1 MFYERA
7 LDYAQGV
14 VDGDTPA
21 CIYVKQAC
29 QRFLDDLKRAIDETE
44 IWFDVE
50 AAEKKC
56 RTLEKFPH
64 VKGKWA
70 AKNELLVL
78 SAFQIFIV
86 VNLFGFKRIRDGKRV
101 DLRRF
106 REAYVE
112 VPRKNGKALD
122 VNTPVATPDGW
133 KKHGDL
139 KTGDYVFSPE
149 GQPVLVE
156 ASTGHYIGPC
166 MSVRFSDGSELVAHE
181 LHEWHTDRT
190 WFTGRNRG
198 SRKEL
203 PLVETK
209 RISET
214 LTCGK
219 RGDYVHRI
227 PVAGP
232 IKLDEKKYSIH
243 PYLLGIW
250 LGDGHTN
257 SAAVTT
263 PDKEVVERF
272 KALGESISK
281 RKSESSGKAS
291 VYGISD
297 GKKGKKKG
305 SFQGRLRDYGVLGNK
320 HIPEIYLR
328 GSIEQRFELLRGL
341 IDSDGYIS
349 KRGQIEITTKLE
361 HLAKDIHHLVATLG
375 MKPTILKHK
384 ARLYGKSCGYR
395 YRVTFFPDTESLFSY
410 IPRKQGNVRVLGS
423 GNRRSKKRTIVS
435 VEGIGERTVNCIQVQ
450 GGFYL
455 AGESLIPTHNTFF
468 IAGVGLIMLTDDD
481 EFGAEVY
488 CGATS
493 EKQALEVFTP
503 AKLISQRDADFR
515 EHFGVEPNAKSIVV
529 PGTGS
534 KFEPVIGNP
543 GDGASP
549 SCGIADEFH
558 EHKDSDLVDTF
569 VTGMGAR
576 EQPLMLII
584 TTAGADMG
592 GPCYEKRDD
601 VKSILS
607 GDVVDDTVFGI
618 IYTIDEGDRW
628 DTVDAQIKANP
639 NYGVSVNPDYLAG
652 QLAQARRSATK
663 QVAYKTKHLNLWV
676 GAKAAWMNMLAYQAC
691 TRRGLNLDDFKG
703 QQCYIGI
710 DLASKVDIASMAIL
724 FPPQDNRTRWAAFL
738 RHYLPEECVFGE
750 DAPSRYKAWQ
760 ADGWFDLTP
769 GNVIDFDRIEDDL
782 IELRSDFEI
791 KEVPYDPF
799 QATQFAVHMVDEGFP
814 MVEFGATVKNFS
826 EPMKELEAMI
836 IEREIE
842 FEKDPVLNWMFGN
855 VVAKTDKKEN
865 IFPDKER
872 KANKIDGV
880 VALIMAL
887 GRAIVEKPVVNPY
900 TNRGLRAL

>member
-1 MFYERA
+1 MSYFERA
-7 LDYAQGV
+7 VDYAQGV
-14 VDGDTPA
+14 LEETIPA

-29 QRFLDDLKRAIDETE
+29 QRFLDDLQRAIDETE
-44 IWFDVE
+44 IWFDAE

-64 VKGKWA
+64 VKGRWA
-70 AKNELLVL
+70 AKKELLVL
-78 SAFQIFIV
+78 GDFQVFIV
-86 VNLFGFKRIRDGKRV
+86 INLFGFKRVRDGKRV
-101 DLRRF
+101 DFRRF

-112 VPRKNGKALD
+112 VPRKNGK
-122 VNTPVATPDGW
+122 
-133 KKHGDL
+133 
-139 KTGDYVFSPE
+139 
-149 GQPVLVE
+149 
-156 ASTGHYIGPC
+156 
-166 MSVRFSDGSELVAHE
+166 
-181 LHEWHTDRT
+181 
-190 WFTGRNRG
+190 
-198 SRKEL
+198 
-203 PLVETK
+203 
-209 RISET
+209 
-214 LTCGK
+214 
-219 RGDYVHRI
+219 
-227 PVAGP
+227 
-232 IKLDEKKYSIH
+232 
-243 PYLLGIW
+243 
-250 LGDGHTN
+250 
-257 SAAVTT
+257 
-263 PDKEVVERF
+263 
-272 KALGESISK
+272 
-281 RKSESSGKAS
+281 
-291 VYGISD
+291 
-297 GKKGKKKG
+297 
-305 SFQGRLRDYGVLGNK
+305 
-320 HIPEIYLR
+320 
-328 GSIEQRFELLRGL
+328 
-341 IDSDGYIS
+341 
-349 KRGQIEITTKLE
+349 
-361 HLAKDIHHLVATLG
+361 
-375 MKPTILKHK
+375 
-384 ARLYGKSCGYR
+384 
-395 YRVTFFPDTESLFSY
+395 
-410 IPRKQGNVRVLGS
+410 
-423 GNRRSKKRTIVS
+423 
-435 VEGIGERTVNCIQVQ
+435 
-450 GGFYL
+450 
-455 AGESLIPTHNTFF
+455 TFF
-468 IAGVGLIMLTDDD
+468 IAGIGLIMLTDDG

-628 DTVDAQIKANP
+628 DTVEAQIKANP

-691 TRRGLNLDDFKG
+691 TRKRLNLDDFKG

-724 FPPQDNRTRWAAFL
+724 FPPQGNRTKWAAFL
-738 RHYLPEECVFGE
+738 RHYLPEECVFGD
-750 DAPSRYKAWQ
+750 DAVSRYKAWHT
-760 ADGWFDLTP
+760 DGWFDLTP

-782 IELRSDFEI
+782 IELRSDFEV

-799 QATQFAVHMVDEGFP
+799 QATQFAVHMVNEGFP

-836 IEREIE
+836 IERDIE

-887 GRAIVEKPVVNPY
+887 GRAIVEVQAHSPY
-900 TNRGLRAL
+900 ESRGLRTLG